1 MKNLMMEKKR
11 ANTAVFNQ
19 LMDNIFVVILALY
32 PLRHIHWGLDLWDTG
47 YNYAN
52 FEYMGMEH
60 MDSMWLFSTYLAN
73 AVGHL
78 ITFLPKADNLVGM
91 NFYTGLFA
99 GALALIGYFFCTRK
113 LTMPKWIAFLGEFAA
128 LSLCWCPTALIYNY
142 LTYLLFL
149 GCIILLYMGLIKDK
163 MWYLFAAGVCL
174 GTNVL
179 VRFSNLPEAAMIVA
193 VWAYVFIVS
202 RERKKA
208 GVPMGKGC
216 GAWNLG
222 FRYTLWCLGGYL
234 SALVLL
240 FGYIQL
246 RYGMGEYL
254 AGIQR
259 LFAMTDNATDYKPT
273 AMIMGVVGT
282 YVENLYWV
290 IRIFVIIAAGM
301 VVSMIAESTSRY
313 CNPITERKGLCKF
326 LKWGSIVFSVV
337 LGLATLYWLYARGF
351 CSLFFYSYDPMRRPA
366 ILFMMLAMLIGGIRI
381 VHPHVPKEEKLLSG
395 MLILV
400 ILLTSIGS
408 NNEVYPSMNNLFL
421 VAPYTLWQCFRFCKN
436 VKEWVV
442 KKLVISAFPAKCVL
456 GAFIALFFF
465 QITMFG
471 VYFSFVEAT
480 GAQNVTVMVEN
491 NEILKGIKMSPERA
505 QWMTEITEYVT
516 EHDLQ
521 GREVIPYGN
530 IPAVAYYLE
539 MPPAFNHW
547 SDLDSYSMEQMKLD
561 LSEVAMDMAASAE
574 QRPLIIIERKYAEYL
589 SGGVEA
595 LEKIGVGEVE
605 IAEMESDEKWKL
617 LVTFMQEYGFERTF
631 SNDKFVMW
639 E

>member
-1 MKNLMMEKKR
+1 MKDCVVEKKKQL
-11 ANTAVFNQ
+11 NNQ
-19 LMDNIFVVILALY
+19 LLDNIFVVILTLY

-73 AVGHL
+73 VVGHL
-78 ITFLPKADNLVGM
+78 LTFLPKADSLVGM
-91 NFYTGLFA
+91 NFYTGLFVSI
-99 GALALIGYFFCTRK
+99 LALIGYFFCTRK
-113 LTMPKWIAFLGEFAA
+113 LNLPKWIAFLGEFAA
-128 LSLCWCPTALIYNY
+128 ISLCWCPTALLYNY
-142 LTYLLFL
+142 LTYVLFL
-149 GCIILLYMGLIKDK
+149 FGVILLYLGLTKEK

-174 GTNVL
+174 GANVL

-202 RERKKA
+202 RERKKSGGPA
-208 GVPMGKGC
+208 EKGY
-216 GAWNLG
+216 GAWTVG

-234 SALVLL
+234 SALVVL
-240 FGYIQL
+240 FGYIQV
-246 RYGMGEYL
+246 RYGLDEYI
-254 AGIQR
+254 AGIMR
-259 LFAMTDNATDYKPT
+259 LFAMTDNATDYKPI

-301 VVSMIAESTSRY
+301 VVSVIASSAARY
-313 CNPITERKGLCKF
+313 CKPIAERKGVCNF
-326 LKWGSIVFSVV
+326 LKWGSRAFSVI

-351 CSLFFYSYDPMRRPA
+351 CSLSFYSYDPMRRPA
-366 ILFMMLAMLIGGIRI
+366 ILFMMLAMLIAVIRI
-381 VHPHVPKEEKLLSG
+381 CHPHAPKEEKLVSG

-421 VAPYTLWQCFRFCKN
+421 AAPYTLWQCWRFCKN
-436 VKEWVV
+436 VKEWEV
-442 KKLVISAFPAKCVL
+442 KKLVISAFPAKCIL
-456 GAFIALFFF
+456 LSFMALFFF

-471 VYFSFVEAT
+471 VHFSFVEAT
-480 GAQNVTVMVEN
+480 GAQNVTATVEN
-491 NEILKGIKMSPERA
+491 NEMLKGIKMSPERA

-516 EHDLQ
+516 ENDLQ
-521 GREVIPYGN
+521 GREVIPYGW

-547 SDLDSYSMEQMKLD
+547 SDLASYSLEQMKLD
-561 LSEVAMDMAASAE
+561 LDEVAADMGTQEDARPVIIAE
-574 QRPLIIIERKYAEYL
+574 KKYAEYL
-589 SGGVEA
+589 AGGAATLTEMGVEE
-595 LEKIGVGEVE
+595 LK
-605 IAEMESDEKWKL
+605 IAEIEADAKWQL
-617 LVTFMQEYGFERTF
+617 LVEFMQEHGYEQTF